1 MTLWILLLDTCLS
14 MNEFFRET
22 VRRLPGDGTLRR
34 DEAADAVLIV
44 EGWMIGGVK
53 LGVLG
58 VLAPRGNRGACAVC
72 GVVTARRGGV
82 VVPTVVDFF
91 AARAFSR

>member
-1 MTLWILLLDTCLS
+1 

-44 EGWMIGGVK
+44 EG
-53 LGVLG
+53 
-58 VLAPRGNRGACAVC
+58 
-72 GVVTARRGGV
+72 
-82 VVPTVVDFF
+82 
-91 AARAFSR
+91 